1 MPEISSADR
10 IFMRWPAPWI
20 FKAGFELK
28 FFAKAELLIDE
39 SLGLLPALSLQAAL
53 VLFVPW
59 L

>member
-1 MPEISSADR
+1 M
-10 IFMRWPAPWI
+10 APWI